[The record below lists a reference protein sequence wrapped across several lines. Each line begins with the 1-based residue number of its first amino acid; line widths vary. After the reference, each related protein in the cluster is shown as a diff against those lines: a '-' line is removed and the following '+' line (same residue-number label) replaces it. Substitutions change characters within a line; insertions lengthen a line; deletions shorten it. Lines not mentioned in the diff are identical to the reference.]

1 MNRSTGQINMTTL
14 ISLIGIIG
22 RAAGKLLGSALGWA
36 SSLLFG
42 RVPRSHQIFV
52 SLLMGGS
59 LLWVVLIVAT
69 LVPGVA
75 SFLLDATPHPAFI
88 GIALVRFVILFGL
101 LFLPVGVG
109 LAGYLVPSKE
119 ERPTGLAAVLE
130 LLKGYPVA
138 LLMAG
143 ILIFLGAIGVIRKID
158 SARRGWSDVHVPIV
172 AKPGGYDAMVADLQ
186 VALAN
191 AGLPVTPNDAPWVL
205 SVPGRLLAKAAGGN
219 VRSLVPDRLVELKAP
234 GVEISVY
241 PYDISISGER
251 LPRTRARAAI
261 LGEFASTSSHLTT
274 SAEAQ
279 SVEDRLERLA
289 TGPARPVRVL
299 PAATQKELDA
309 VDRSLLELDISTD
322 EWDILYRLRLQV
334 ERDALVDALAPR
346 AARASDGHPAAVPPS
361 REPASMRR

>member
-1 MNRSTGQINMTTL
+1 MTTL
-14 ISLIGIIG
+14 ISLVGIIG
-22 RAAGKLLGSALGWA
+22 RAAGKLLGTALGWA

-69 LVPGVA
+69 LLPGVA
-75 SFLLDATPHPAFI
+75 PFLLDATPHPAVI
-88 GIALVRFVILFGL
+88 GLALVRGVILFGL

-119 ERPTGLAAVLE
+119 DRPTGLAAIRE
-130 LLKGYPVA
+130 LLKGYPLA
-138 LLMAG
+138 LLMTG
-143 ILIFLGAIGVIRKID
+143 ILIFLGAVGVIRKVN

-172 AKPGGYDAMVADLQ
+172 AKPGGYDAMVSDLQ
-186 VALAN
+186 AALTT
-191 AGLPVTPNDAPWVL
+191 AGLPVTTSEAPRVL
-205 SVPGRLLAKAAGGN
+205 SIPGRLLARVGGGN
-219 VRSLVPDRLVELKAP
+219 VGSLVPDRLVELKAP

-251 LPRTRARAAI
+251 LPRTKARAAI
-261 LGEFASTSSHLTT
+261 LSGFASSSSHLTT

-279 SVEDRLERLA
+279 AVEDRLEKLA
-289 TGPARPVRVL
+289 SGLAPNPKPPAFPGR
-299 PAATQKELDA
+299 KELGA
-309 VDRSLLELDISTD
+309 IDRSLLELDIPTD

-334 ERDALVDALAPR
+334 ERDSLAEALTGRSDSSSP
-346 AARASDGHPAAVPPS
+346 ARPAAAES
-361 REPASMRR
+361 GRETASTRR